1 MAPARVGSRDV
12 DFRPGNPGLDVVGVI
27 RIEVRWIDQVGLGRN
42 MQQHQIGRQRAVG
55 VECRVD
61 RQRGQRA
68 AAVDDEVESFGLAE
82 AKAQPHVVMHAKRY
96 AAGGL
101 DLHPQAVE
109 PQLEPRVVGVVADD
123 LETNFGLAYCQR

>member
-1 MAPARVGSRDV
+1 MEVDVNGRAAAAEPRLDGRWKIGQRQVAPARVGSRNV

-61 RQRGQRA
+61 RQPGQRA

-82 AKAQPHVVMHAKRY
+82 AKAQPHVVMHA
-96 AAGGL
+96 
-101 DLHPQAVE
+101 
-109 PQLEPRVVGVVADD
+109 
-123 LETNFGLAYCQR
+123 